1 MKSPIINFDYIKKNY
16 LTLTVTLCVIII
28 LFIFTINFIN
38 KKSINTD
45 IKNSQNLEEL
55 VPPVTEK
62 KEENFSFKDN
72 LNSNSYQIMNY
83 VDKLFIN
90 WDNIFEYFVY
100 NRLIYKYDTSEFKID
115 ITKSIE
121 KFRSS
126 YSRGNIDNLVKE
138 YGELIKKECNIYK
151 LDWRLILSIIRQ
163 ESYFDTNAVSRAGA
177 LGLMQI
183 MPGTGSSLQ
192 NILQL
197 EDTRSP
203 QNNLIAGIYFFA
215 TLVADFE
222 FTGDD
227 KYQFAL
233 CSYNAGLGRTIDAM
247 SITYY
252 LNQDYKK
259 WENVKENLRHLSS
272 KSDSLH
278 KLIWSQS
285 KRPLYGKLENWQ
297 EPYTYVTNVMFY
309 FEEYKKLFDSN
320 LSESKPKKKNNKS
333 KSKRGK

>member
-1 MKSPIINFDYIKKNY
+1 
-16 LTLTVTLCVIII
+16 VIII

-278 KLIWSQS
+278 KLVWSQS

-320 LSESKPKKKNNKS
+320 LGESKPKKKNNKL

>member
-1 MKSPIINFDYIKKNY
+1 MN
-16 LTLTVTLCVIII
+16 
-28 LFIFTINFIN
+28 N
-38 KKSINTD
+38 KLINTD

-62 KEENFSFKDN
+62 KEENLSFKDN
-72 LNSNSYQIMNY
+72 LNSNSYQIMNF

-100 NRLIYKYDTSEFKID
+100 NRFIYKYDTSEFKID

-126 YSRGNIDNLVKE
+126 YSRGNVDNLVKD

-163 ESYFDTNAVSRAGA
+163 ESYFDPNAVSHAGA

-285 KRPLYGKLENWQ
+285 KRPLYGMLENWQ

-320 LSESKPKKKNNKS
+320 LIESKPKKKNNKS